1 MKPERRSNRLK
12 NSSKPET
19 IASENG
25 CFTEAEKKTDT
36 DNQKTGAFLRSNY
49 IYRELVDGMNDT
61 VWVID
66 LNGNLLDVNKTAE
79 TALGY
84 SKDEFLTMG
93 LFGIDSSLRIETI
106 RSLVKKMPREKLQ
119 IFETSHKTKSG
130 KIIPVEISSSIINY
144 LGEKAILS
152 IARDISDRRQAA
164 LDLQKSEELYRNLI
178 ERTPDGVYKSTHE
191 GRFVEVNPAMVKM
204 LGYNSK
210 EELMSIDI
218 KTQLYFEPTD
228 RESLT
233 LQERFEELGIFRLKK
248 KDGSELWVEDHGWYT
263 HNEKG
268 EILFHEGIL
277 RDISER
283 RRTEDALRASEERYR
298 VFINATKDMAFL
310 KNEKFQYLL
319 VNDALTTFF
328 GRNNNEIIG
337 KQDVDLMPEKAAN
350 RCRETDLEA
359 LESNKLVVSE
369 EVIQDKIYETSKFR
383 VPFDKERYGIGGYI
397 RDVTEKRRSEL
408 QMIKQAEELKELNA
422 TKDKFFSIIA
432 HDMRGP
438 FNSIL
443 GFSDLLLENYR
454 DLDGGTLEKS
464 LQAIHG
470 ASNQAYALL
479 ENLLLWS
486 RAQTGRVDYK
496 PEVIYLQEKVLQNIR
511 LLKIQANKKNIQ
523 LTSNIPSNL
532 KVLADR
538 NMMDTIL
545 RNLLTNALKFTPR
558 NGKIEVS
565 AIIKNKQ
572 VEISVTDNGIGI
584 PKENFDKI
592 FRIDSKTST
601 LGTEKE
607 KGSGLGLILC
617 KEFAERNGG
626 KIWVESELEKG
637 STFRFT
643 IPVNE

>member
-36 DNQKTGAFLRSNY
+36 DNQKTGEFLKSNY

-79 TALGY
+79 TTLGY
-84 SKDEFLTMG
+84 SKDEFLKMG
-93 LFGIDSSLRIETI
+93 LFGIDASLTKETI
-106 RSLVKKMPREKLQ
+106 RSLVKNMPREKLQ
-119 IFETSHKTKSG
+119 IFETAHKTKSG
-130 KIIPVEISSSIINY
+130 KIIPVEVSSSIINY

-152 IARDISDRRQAA
+152 LARDISDRKQAA
-164 LDLQKSEELYRNLI
+164 FDLHKSEELYRNLI

-210 EELMSIDI
+210 EELMAIDI

-233 LQERFEELGIFRLKK
+233 LLERFEELGIFRLKK
-248 KDGSELWVEDHGWYT
+248 KDGSELWVEDHGWYI
-263 HNEKG
+263 HDEKG

-283 RRTEDALRASEERYR
+283 KHAEDALRASEERYR
-298 VFINATKDMAFL
+298 VFINATKDMVFL
-310 KNEKFQYLL
+310 KDEKFQHLL
-319 VNDALTTFF
+319 VNDALATFF
-328 GRNNNEIIG
+328 NRDMNQIIG
-337 KQDVDLMPEKAAN
+337 QPDVGLMPENVAKH
-350 RCRETDLEA
+350 CRETDLKA
-359 LESNKLVVSE
+359 LASNKLVVSE
-369 EVIQDKIYETSKFR
+369 EVIQDKIYETNKFR
-383 VPFDKERYGIGGYI
+383 VPLGKGRYGIGGYI

-432 HDMRGP
+432 HDLKGP

-454 DLDGGTLEKS
+454 DLDGDTLEKS

-486 RAQTGRVDYK
+486 RAQTGRVDYN
-496 PEVIYLQEKVLQNIR
+496 PEVIYLQEKVLENIR
-511 LLKIQANKKNIQ
+511 LLKFQANKKNIQ

-538 NMMDTIL
+538 NMMGTIM
-545 RNLLTNALKFTPR
+545 RNLLTNAIKFTNR

-565 AIIKNKQ
+565 AIVKNQQ
-572 VEISVTDNGIGI
+572 VEISVADNGIGI

-592 FRIDSKTST
+592 FCIDSKTST
-601 LGTEKE
+601 PGTEKE

-643 IPVNE
+643 IPV